1 MAAVHVPLLSEVMGT
16 ARNGPGEVVVAL
28 RQKRVAMMEAG
39 DSSSSA
45 QVMVT
50 DWPGAGISGRWRT
63 LLTRGATLSART
75 LLTAPGVAPVEA
87 VPGSQF
93 WPLLLEWSG
102 LMSSSEAPPPLA
114 AVTQSQPLKV
124 DSRTRWAQSPS
135 LAYVTSSTVTRDPA
149 VVPGMESRM
158 RSPLLARPVPGSHGP
173 RIPVTLHWVET
184 AVGLAA
190 MTR

>member
-1 MAAVHVPLLSEVMGT
+1 MAAVHVPLVSAVMGT

-28 RQKRVAMMEAG
+28 RQKRVAVMAAG
-39 DSSSSA
+39 VSSSSV

-63 LLTRGATLSART
+63 PLTRGATLLART
-75 LLTAPGVAPVEA
+75 LFTDPGVVPVVA

-93 WPLLLEWSG
+93 WPLLLVWAG

-124 DSRTRWAQSPS
+124 VSRTRWAQSPS
-135 LAYVTSSTVTRDPA
+135 LA
-149 VVPGMESRM
+149 
-158 RSPLLARPVPGSHGP
+158 
-173 RIPVTLHWVET
+173 
-184 AVGLAA
+184 
-190 MTR
+190 